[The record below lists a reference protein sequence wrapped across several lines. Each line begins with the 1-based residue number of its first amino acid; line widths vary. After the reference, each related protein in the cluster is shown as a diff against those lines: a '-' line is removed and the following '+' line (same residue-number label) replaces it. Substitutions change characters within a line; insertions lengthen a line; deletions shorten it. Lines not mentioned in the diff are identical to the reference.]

1 MTREKKTYSVS
12 ALAREAGIGDR
23 KTWRKIVE
31 KDRYSKKFTITN
43 INEKMVRVETELN
56 KIELVAVYN
65 DYLEYFI
72 KKIHRKLMLANR
84 RIQKKSDS

>member
-1 MTREKKTYSVS
+1 MKKEKKTYSVS

-23 KTWRKIVE
+23 KTWRKIVG
-31 KDRYSKKFTITN
+31 KDRYSKKFTISK
-43 INEKMVRVETELN
+43 INEKMVRVETALS

-72 KKIHRKLMLANR
+72 KKIHRNLMLANR